1 MENKQFFTSREVAT
15 MTNKSIVVV
24 SRWAKKNDVQREGIM
39 NGILLYKW
47 TADDVKRFIKG
58 GRK

>member
-47 TADDVKRFIKG
+47 TADDVKRFK
-58 GRK
+58 KE